1 MRSKPGPVGK
11 GDRLQHTLR
20 MPRTQLVYYRRL
32 ASAAGLD
39 LNDYLVLKLAE
50 IHELELPAYLKGH
63 GQPQLALGA

>member
-11 GDRLQHTLR
+11 GDRRQHTLR
-20 MPRTQLVYYRRL
+20 IPREHLEYYGRL

-50 IHELELPAYLKGH
+50 IHGLELPAYLRGH

>member
-20 MPRTQLVYYRRL
+20 IPREHLEYYRRL
-32 ASAAGLD
+32 AGAAGLD

-50 IHELELPAYLKGH
+50 IHELEIPTYLKGRDRT
-63 GQPQLALGA
+63 QLALGA